1 MKNSASIKATL
12 YIHKTLKN
20 GQHPIILQIIKD
32 RKIKKISIGYSAK
45 MDEWDF
51 SENKPS
57 KKHPLRKELET
68 VISMKMA
75 ILSKQVLE
83 LEMQSGDYSA
93 ETVVKKVKRKKASA
107 SVIGYFNEV
116 ILELRK
122 NNRIGNA
129 DTYQTC
135 KNVINSY
142 IGGKDLAFFDIDY
155 AFLNKLENSWKQK
168 GLKESTISNYM
179 RTLRAVFN
187 LAIKEE
193 IIEPS
198 VYPFK
203 NYKIGSLNTVTQKR
217 ALNRAQITA
226 IEKLKLPID
235 SQRSFAKNIF
245 LFSYYSMGTNFVDIA
260 ELTKKNIVN
269 EQLQYTRTK
278 THKLYNTP
286 LHPKAKIIL
295 NYYLSIQTDKYIF
308 PIYSEQSHKTAQ
320 QKANRLH
327 KVLQIVNKNLKEIA
341 EKCNI
346 LENLTTYVA
355 RHSSATILK
364 REGVSTSK
372 IKDLLGHETE
382 EITQVYLDSFENSE
396 LTTAVN
402 LL

>member
-45 MDEWDF
+45 KDEWDF

-57 KKHPLRKELET
+57 KKHPLRKELEA
-68 VISMKMA
+68 VINMKMA
-75 ILSKQVLE
+75 NLSKQVLA
-83 LEMQSGDYSA
+83 LEMQTVDYSA
-93 ETVVKKVKRKKASA
+93 ETVVKKVKRKKAST
-107 SVIGYFNEV
+107 SVIGFFDEV
-116 ILELRK
+116 ITGLK
-122 NNRIGNA
+122 KDNRIGNA
-129 DTYQTC
+129 EIYQTC
-135 KNVINSY
+135 KNVLNTFT
-142 IGGKDLAFFDIDY
+142 GDKDLAFFDIDY
-155 AFLNKLENSWKQK
+155 SFLIKLESSWKKK
-168 GLKESTISNYM
+168 GWKESSISTYM
-179 RTLRAVFN
+179 RTLRALFN
-187 LAIKEE
+187 RAIKEDV
-193 IIEPS
+193 IEAS

-203 NYKIGSLNTVTQKR
+203 IYKIASLNTVTQKR
-217 ALNRAQITA
+217 ALNRAQITS
-226 IEKLKLPID
+226 IENLKLPKNTAIWHA
-235 SQRSFAKNIF
+235 QNIF

-286 LHPKAKIIL
+286 LHPKAQIIL
-295 NYYLSIQTDKYIF
+295 NNYISIQTDKYIF
-308 PIYSEQSHKTAQ
+308 PVYSEQTHKTAQ

-327 KVLQIVNKNLKEIA
+327 KVLQNVNKNLKEIA

-346 LENLTTYVA
+346 SENLTTYVA

-364 REGVSTSK
+364 REGISTSK